1 MTDIEVQVDVQLTSN
16 SALDDRPSAGLRD
29 DMSGEES
36 LRHAGQEM
44 ETLLLLADV
53 ALLPPC
59 GDNASCSCDCEACS
73 CVEVRQLE
81 RGLQSMQLQL
91 QFLLSKAD
99 YLHNL
104 LVNGQCNQDSPAE
117 EVQRFLFTCQ
127 PYFNYVESM
136 TRKTVLHH
144 TPLPFEIHTRLLDFS
159 QQLCDRLE
167 QLVLTCASYNLV
179 CLDEAEPNS
188 ISHFCIGQSQLSQ
201 LRFTVFRYCK
211 PVPYLSRVDTGVY
224 KRMRWNVERLREDVQ
239 QLQQD
244 GEEREREPVCDTEYY
259 FLCCEDVPNSHAE
272 ADRESQS
279 ASDGDVMTVWSIGQ
293 WVQVFPDTNTEDIYD
308 WIMCEVPQGT
318 YRRLLFLGGDEP
330 SSCSATDHLLKL
342 LLSRHDTE

>member
-16 SALDDRPSAGLRD
+16 SAVDDQ
-29 DMSGEES
+29 MK
-36 LRHAGQEM
+36 

-59 GDNASCSCDCEACS
+59 GDDASCS

-91 QFLLSKAD
+91 QFLLGKAD
-99 YLHNL
+99 YLDDL
-104 LVNGQCNQDSPAE
+104 LINRQCDPESQSPTE

-136 TRKTVLHH
+136 ARKNASPH
-144 TPLPFEIHTRLLDFS
+144 TSLPFEIHTRLLDFS

-167 QLVLTCASYNLV
+167 QLVLTCASYNLI
-179 CLDEAEPNS
+179 CFDDAESNS
-188 ISHFCIGQSQLSQ
+188 ISHFCIGQSQLGW
-201 LRFTVFRYCK
+201 LRLTVFRYCK
-211 PVPYLSRVDTGVY
+211 LMPYLSRVDTGVY

-239 QLQQD
+239 PLQQD
-244 GEEREREPVCDTEYY
+244 GEEREEEPVDDMEYY
-259 FLCCEDVPNSHAE
+259 FLCCEDVPNSHAD
-272 ADRESQS
+272 ADGESQS
-279 ASDGDVMTVWSIGQ
+279 ASDGDVLRVWSIGQ

-308 WIMCEVPQGT
+308 WIMCEVPQGS
-318 YRRLLFLGGDEP
+318 YLRLLFLGGDEP
-330 SSCSATDHLLKL
+330 SSCSATDQLLKL